1 MQELGD
7 DTFDEEGAEEEEE
20 EEEFCEDT
28 FSVKGTV
35 IFFRQRS

>member
-7 DTFDEEGAEEEEE
+7 DTFDEEGAEGEE

-28 FSVKGTV
+28 FAVKGTV